1 MQSSDTS
8 DESDVA
14 VKDEDS
20 DSHGVST
27 LTLAIVCIESVMH
40 CPVNWVLCHR

>member
-20 DSHGVST
+20 DSHGVSILTMAVVT
-27 LTLAIVCIESVMH
+27 LS
-40 CPVNWVLCHR
+40 